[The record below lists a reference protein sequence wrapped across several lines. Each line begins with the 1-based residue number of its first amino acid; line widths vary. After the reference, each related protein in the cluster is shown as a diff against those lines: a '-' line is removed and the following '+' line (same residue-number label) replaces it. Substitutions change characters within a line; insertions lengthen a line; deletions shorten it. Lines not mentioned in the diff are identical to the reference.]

1 MRARLVAIALALVPA
16 TLPAVPLDP
25 SADGPFPVGVTTVTL
40 TDAARQRSLV
50 TEIWYPARAAGRDAS
65 PRRGRRPLVLVAHG
79 LCGFRTNY
87 EYVTIPLAARGFV
100 VAAPDFPE
108 FTQAV
113 CDAGTPSSDTTG
125 PAGDLSFL
133 RVVLHDRRGQAATLA
148 HAVRGRRTGLLG
160 HSLGGKAALE
170 AALTDPDLRTVVA
183 LAPVPAAAT
192 GAALA
197 ALDPPPAVLVVVG
210 TADILLPLDT
220 TFFGALAPPAFLVTI
235 TGGTHSG
242 LTDMDSHLT
251 PAALARE
258 EMLARRYAVAL
269 LERYL
274 ARDRR
279 FARFLTPADAA
290 AEGADVA
297 LTAAD

>member
-1 MRARLVAIALALVPA
+1 MSVRLLAFALALVPA
-16 TLPAVPLDP
+16 TLPAMPLGP

-40 TDAARQRSLV
+40 VDATRQRSLV
-50 TEIWYPARAAGRDAS
+50 TEVWYPARTAGRDGT
-65 PRRGRRPLVLVAHG
+65 PRRGRYPLVLVAHG
-79 LCGFRTNY
+79 FCGFRTNY

-113 CDAGTPSSDTTG
+113 CNAGTPSSDTSA
-125 PAGDLSFL
+125 PAADLSFL
-133 RVVLHDRRGQAATLA
+133 RVVLHDRHGQAATLA
-148 HAVRGRRTGLLG
+148 RAIRGRRTGLLG
-160 HSLGGKAALE
+160 HSLGGKAELQ
-170 AALTDPDLRTVVA
+170 AALADPDLRTVVA
-183 LAPVPAAAT
+183 LAPVPAA
-192 GAALA
+192 GMGGALA

-210 TADILLPLDT
+210 TADILLQLDE
-220 TFFGALAPPAFLVTI
+220 TFFAALVPPAFLVTI

-242 LTDMDSHLT
+242 LTDMDSGLT
-251 PAALARE
+251 PEALARE
-258 EMLARRYAVAL
+258 EGLARRYAVAM

-290 AEGADVA
+290 AEGADVV